1 MVGKRSGKALLREE
15 GKLCLLTTPWILLT
29 VFPRSGE
36 NRQQYG
42 PDYVA
47 ADQHDQSEELL
58 HVCACP
64 LKNILLV
71 HSANVG
77 IANMCINHGNFCFSE
92 YLKRDDQIL
101 PLRLLQEER
110 RNRMMAKAR
119 DKDRN
124 LNQETEPQ
132 ASGADLDLDDDVGD
146 DAEAPLPGGDA
157 LGSKVIVIH
166 PGSQN
171 LRIGLANDALPKT
184 VPMVIARRSDES
196 EYEEDGGEP
205 NPKRRKLENGIH
217 MEPEKM
223 FGEDFAS
230 QYAKMCADLKV
241 HMRANKRRVLPNSK
255 ELIVNY
261 NKRQPPETIREH
273 NDPHRIDWTEF
284 PADAKD
290 APVFF
295 TGKDALRI
303 SDDSKPRYKLFWPL
317 QHGWYNEKEYTARSD
332 IYNDISTIIEEALKR
347 ELSLRRKR
355 DWAQYGC
362 IFVVPDLYEKRYVV
376 QALDMLM
383 REFGFAKVAF
393 IQESLAATFGAGYSQ
408 ACIVDIGAQKT
419 SICCVE
425 EGMCIENSRINL
437 KYGGADVT
445 ETFIRMMLYDHFP
458 YQDINLRRRFDF
470 LLAEELKMKFCT
482 MNENDISPQLY
493 EFHLRASGQDTRKYF
508 FKTYDEVLL
517 APQGYFQPGL
527 FDNSHKL
534 DGRRKLI
541 EPSMDIYEGGP
552 NDPVSSAQS
561 AVIAL
566 IAPTAPTE
574 LAVNGESS
582 SGTLATAVSKPAPSA
597 LPKLNDMDRAS
608 VSAAGTPAPEDDDAP
623 MQTGEASAAEVLAT
637 SIRDDVLPVIPLDT
651 AILTSI
657 THGARSDE
665 RRTRDFLGSVMVIGG
680 GSQFQG
686 FYAFLEERLKEVR
699 PGFAKD
705 ILIGTAPREL
715 DPQVL
720 VWKGGSVFGRLRG
733 TNDSW
738 IGRTE
743 YDRLGAR
750 VLPYKCMW
758 SW

>member
-1 MVGKRSGKALLREE
+1 MDPHADH
-15 GKLCLLTTPWILLT
+15 C
-29 VFPRSGE
+29 VFS
-36 NRQQYG
+36 
-42 PDYVA
+42 
-47 ADQHDQSEELL
+47 
-58 HVCACP
+58 
-64 LKNILLV
+64 
-71 HSANVG
+71 
-77 IANMCINHGNFCFSE
+77 SE

-110 RNRMMAKAR
+110 RNTMMAKAR
-119 DKDRN
+119 DKDRT
-124 LNQETEPQ
+124 LNQENEPQ
-132 ASGADLDLDDDVGD
+132 ASGADLDMDDDVGD
-146 DAEAPLPGGDA
+146 DTEAPLPGGDA

-184 VPMVIARRSDES
+184 VPMVIARRSERS
-196 EYEEDGGEP
+196 EFEEDGGEP
-205 NPKRRKLENGIH
+205 SPKRRKLGDGSQ

-230 QYAKMCADLKV
+230 QYIKMCADLKV

-261 NKRQPPETIREH
+261 NKRAPPETIREH
-273 NDPHRIDWTEF
+273 NDPHRIDWTEI
-284 PADAKD
+284 PANPKD
-290 APVFF
+290 APAFF

-303 SDDSKPRYKLFWPL
+303 PDTSNPRYKLYWPL
-317 QHGWYNEKEYTARSD
+317 QHGWFNEKEYSAKSD
-332 IYNDISTIIEEALKR
+332 IYGDISKIIEDAVKR
-347 ELSLRRKR
+347 ELNLRRRR

-376 QALDMLM
+376 QMLDMLM
-383 REFGFAKVAF
+383 RDFGFAKVGF

-408 ACIVDIGAQKT
+408 ACIVDVGAQKT

-425 EGMCIENSRINL
+425 EGMCLENSRVNL

-458 YQDINLRRRFDF
+458 YEDINLRRRYDF
-470 LLAEELKMKFCT
+470 LLAEELKTRFCT

-493 EFHLRASGQDTRKYF
+493 EFHLRASGQDTRRYT
-508 FKTYDEVLL
+508 FKTYDEVIL

-527 FDNSHKL
+527 FDNSQKL
-534 DGRRKLI
+534 VGRRKLI
-541 EPSMDIYEGGP
+541 EPSTDIYEGGP

-566 IAPTAPTE
+566 IAPTAPADPTG
-574 LAVNGESS
+574 NGEPSN
-582 SGTLATAVSKPAPSA
+582 GVPAPAASKMAPSA
-597 LPKLNDMDRAS
+597 LPKLNDSDRAS
-608 VSAAGTPAPEDDDAP
+608 ASATGTPAPEDDDTP
-623 MQTGEASAAEVLAT
+623 MQTGDAGAAADALAT
-637 SIRDDVLPVIPLDT
+637 SIRDDILPVIPLDT

-657 THGARSDE
+657 SHGTRSDE
-665 RRTRDFLGSVMVIGG
+665 RRTRDFLGAVMVIGG

-686 FYAFLEERLKEVR
+686 FYAFLEERLKEIR

-738 IGRTE
+738 IGRVE